1 MSYNLYQ
8 SNRNLNL
15 PNLFV
20 NGIALT
26 NLKLLNT
33 TIRKAFVK
41 ELYPFSPK
49 KKSSVFQ
56 YFPKMKLRNNNKKE
70 IFNISNCTK
79 SKGSP
84 L

>member
-49 KKSSVFQ
+49 KK
-56 YFPKMKLRNNNKKE
+56 KLSFSIFSKDEAKK
-70 IFNISNCTK
+70 
-79 SKGSP
+79 
-84 L
+84 